1 MKCLVFKINSHV
13 LENLNKR
20 MFLGSIYFEH
30 IENKR
35 ILKDR
40 MANNRVLFS
49 ARPQVTS
56 FISVSLDEQGEF
68 QVISTLDEM

>member
-1 MKCLVFKINSHV
+1 
-13 LENLNKR
+13 
-20 MFLGSIYFEH
+20 
-30 IENKR
+30 
-35 ILKDR
+35 
-40 MANNRVLFS
+40 MANNRVLFL

>member
-1 MKCLVFKINSHV
+1 
-13 LENLNKR
+13 
-20 MFLGSIYFEH
+20 
-30 IENKR
+30 
-35 ILKDR
+35 

-68 QVISTLDEM
+68 QVILTLDEM